1 MKHLSC
7 TSEPA
12 ITCFSCWPSTE
23 TDGTEMKISILMVV
37 PTKVNF
43 IQNLLNKVNIPSCCI
58 CNFLAFLF
66 FKILFNIYSPTTVSL
81 KTWLILGFVETW
93 HSKSPASEAF
103 VNLSLRVFWPRLRLI
118 HVLFQTFSENITSLP
133 SRHKVK
139 ALITNVFLFSY
150 VEWVTIICTHPRHL
164 KEKKVMGMLSVISRF
179 SDFWKDF
186 AKTLHWWWS
195 ILILCRGA
203 LCARPKLHNFIL
215 FTIYKQ

>member
-1 MKHLSC
+1 
-7 TSEPA
+7 
-12 ITCFSCWPSTE
+12 
-23 TDGTEMKISILMVV
+23 MKI
-37 PTKVNF
+37 
-43 IQNLLNKVNIPSCCI
+43 
-58 CNFLAFLF
+58 
-66 FKILFNIYSPTTVSL
+66 FNIYSPTTVSL

-150 VEWVTIICTHPRHL
+150 IEWVTIICTHPRHL
-164 KEKKVMGMLSVISRF
+164 KEKVMGMLTVISRF
-179 SDFWKDF
+179 TDFWKDF
-186 AKTLHWWWS
+186 AKTLQWWWS

-203 LCARPKLHNFIL
+203 LCAQPKLHNFIL
-215 FTIYKQ
+215 FTIYKQWTLNVSPVVFLKLSVLKNDSILRNTSVYRLICKIENMAVEECCFSLLHCNVGFCIAKVGSRYKLI

>member
-1 MKHLSC
+1 MY
-7 TSEPA
+7 
-12 ITCFSCWPSTE
+12 
-23 TDGTEMKISILMVV
+23 
-37 PTKVNF
+37 
-43 IQNLLNKVNIPSCCI
+43 
-58 CNFLAFLF
+58 FLF
-66 FKILFNIYSPTTVSL
+66 QDFEDIFIIYSPTTVSL

-150 VEWVTIICTHPRHL
+150 IEWVTIICTHPRHL
-164 KEKKVMGMLSVISRF
+164 WKEKWVYFVYCIH

-186 AKTLHWWWS
+186 AETFNWWWS
-195 ILILCRGA
+195 ILILCREA
-203 LCARPKLHNFIL
+203 LCAQPKLQNFIL
-215 FTIYKQ
+215 FTIYEQWTTPVWEKRKCVSHKFCPVY